1 MSDDTITVEVVGSQF
16 RYDREQY
23 THGDELEV
31 TQRTLESHPNT
42 LAPVTAG
49 DAGAETSDDSD
60 DDQDEGDQDDEEIEP
75 LAESELDPHPSE
87 LTVDELE
94 ERIADVDDL
103 ELLYGILAA
112 EGDNK
117 NRDTAIA
124 AIESQ
129 IGDVEE

>member
-1 MSDDTITVEVVGSQF
+1 MSDDTITVEVVGPQF

-42 LAPVTAG
+42 LAPVPGG
-49 DAGAETSDDSD
+49 DAGAETT
-60 DDQDEGDQDDEEIEP
+60 DESEDGDQDDEIEP

-112 EGDNK
+112 EEDNK

-129 IGDVEE
+129 IADVEG

>member
-1 MSDDTITVEVVGSQF
+1 MTDDTITVEVVGPQF
-16 RYDREQY
+16 RYDHEQY
-23 THGDELEV
+23 TQGDTLEV
-31 TQRTLESHPNT
+31 TDRTLEAHPNT
-42 LAPVTAG
+42 LAPVTG
-49 DAGAETSDDSD
+49 DDAGAETSDDSD
-60 DDQDEGDQDDEEIEP
+60 DGDQDGDEIEP

-87 LTVDELE
+87 LTVDELK

-112 EGDNK
+112 EEDNK

-129 IGDVEE
+129 IADVEE